1 MAADEKDDKAGRT
14 EVPGNSNYVMDFD
27 LDEATKK
34 RVIECIQKRGRITII
49 MKEKGG
55 RSIGQDG
62 NGNGKLID

>member
-1 MAADEKDDKAGRT
+1 MAEDRT
-14 EVPGNSNYVMDFD
+14 EVPGKHHDQTMEFH

-34 RVIECIQKRGRITII
+34 KVIECIQKHGKITVI

-55 RSIGQDG
+55 LSLGQDG